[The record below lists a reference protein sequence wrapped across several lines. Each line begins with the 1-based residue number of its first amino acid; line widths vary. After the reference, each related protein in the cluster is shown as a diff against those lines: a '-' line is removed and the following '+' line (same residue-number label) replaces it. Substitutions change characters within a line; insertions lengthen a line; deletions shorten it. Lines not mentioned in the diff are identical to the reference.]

1 MIRVL
6 YVDDEASLLELAK
19 EFLEAPNEIILETA
33 TNAPSG
39 MRIIE
44 EGEIDV
50 VVSDYVMPDMDGL
63 AFLRELRRSGNDIP
77 FILFTGKGREEVVI
91 QALNEGA
98 DSYLQKGGHP
108 RPQFAELSHRI
119 YWAVERRRVVLALQQ
134 SEARLKRAE
143 EIAGFGHWELHLDSN
158 MMHSSSG
165 AKLIYGINVIAEP
178 FEDIKKVPLPE
189 YRALLDS
196 TMKNLVEKGAI
207 YDLEFKIKRVSDSRI
222 LDVHSRAEYDPIHRI
237 IFGVLQ
243 DITERKTAEM
253 EIHQKNDE
261 LTASYTQIS
270 AAEEGLRAAKHQLAV
285 AMDLAKLVYWDMDM
299 VRGVFIFNDS
309 FYSLYGTSEEKE
321 LSLIHI

>member
-77 FILFTGKGREEVVI
+77 FILLTGKGREEVVI
-91 QALNEGA
+91 EALNEGA

-119 YWAVERRRVVLALQQ
+119 YRAVERRRVVLALQQ
-134 SEARLKRAE
+134 
-143 EIAGFGHWELHLDSN
+143 
-158 MMHSSSG
+158 
-165 AKLIYGINVIAEP
+165 
-178 FEDIKKVPLPE
+178 
-189 YRALLDS
+189 
-196 TMKNLVEKGAI
+196 
-207 YDLEFKIKRVSDSRI
+207 
-222 LDVHSRAEYDPIHRI
+222 
-237 IFGVLQ
+237 
-243 DITERKTAEM
+243 
-253 EIHQKNDE
+253 
-261 LTASYTQIS
+261 
-270 AAEEGLRAAKHQLAV
+270 
-285 AMDLAKLVYWDMDM
+285 
-299 VRGVFIFNDS
+299 
-309 FYSLYGTSEEKE
+309 
-321 LSLIHI
+321 